1 MSEGLT
7 VEGLGVC
14 TTLCGGDSET
24 ECIDLAAAGAEE
36 APTELGVALLLQ
48 ITLNSSCRCT
58 RVGVP
63 YYPELVHGQ
72 LQRPAAR
79 LAG

>member
-1 MSEGLT
+1 MSYPIVGLLDGDRLDEIYH
-7 VEGLGVC
+7 VIELVLLGIDPWYPLCSKIVVAM
-14 TTLCGGDSET
+14 TLLCLMHVT
-24 ECIDLAAAGAEE
+24 R
-36 APTELGVALLLQ
+36 
-48 ITLNSSCRCT
+48 CRCT